1 MTNITLFGNMDI
13 MSHCSAHE
21 HFKLI
26 SPILSMTSFSFKAL
40 THPGDIFGAASLV
53 VVNVDALQLEVRL
66 AGVGARGVDS
76 VLIARKSEHFRTQ
89 MKDMESFTVVAM
101 A

>member
-1 MTNITLFGNMDI
+1 MTNIALFGNMDI

-53 VVNVDALQLEVRL
+53 VVDVDALQLKVRL
-66 AGVGARGVDS
+66 ASIAAGGVDA
-76 VLIARKSEHFRTQ
+76 VL
-89 MKDMESFTVVAM
+89 VAKKLGLVLRQE
-101 A
+101 